1 VPSPSDAAALTTPES
16 VVLDGANG
24 VSLEPRQHFPQGPLS
39 LAFGALTVVV
49 VLMVFRLERSRGAI
63 AGLLLGAALPG
74 LWLVVATRAD
84 APLRRVAMTAPIR
97 SSLAEVMSK
106 VPWPRT
112 PVTVLPEDDDVLFPL
127 LRYALPTRPTFDG
140 GALQLEV
147 RGHSLPVRCQA
158 VGEPRLRCESVP

>member
-1 VPSPSDAAALTTPES
+1 VPSPGDDSALTTPES

-39 LAFGALTVVV
+39 LAFGALTLVV
-49 VLMVFRLERSRGAI
+49 VLLVFRLKRSRGAV
-63 AGLLLGAALPG
+63 AGLLLGTALPG

-84 APLRRVAMTAPIR
+84 APLRRVAMTAPLR

-112 PVTVLPEDDDVLFPL
+112 PVTVLAEEDDVLFPL
-127 LRYALPTRPTFDG
+127 VRYALPTRPRLDA
-140 GALQLEV
+140 GALELEV
-147 RGHSLPVRCQA
+147 RGHSLPLRCQA
-158 VGEPRLRCESVP
+158 VVEQRLRCESGP